1 MNNLNFLENHC
12 NSLLL
17 AEAIGWLHD
26 FFKCSEEIL
35 EHQKKDSKKDEK
47 TKEIIERLLSILLKK
62 HPGLAGVNLC
72 LPYFPAA
79 PLMDLLDDNKRKKDK
94 YTGKLGQYL
103 SRCHNTAH
111 FDKQDIDDDYGKQ
124 NYPGTKSSSPFGFE
138 RDVPGDLTNRLW
150 ALPWDVLEN
159 YCPAVRDRLRE
170 AVESTFSQAL
180 GDTRRPLNEVDL
192 WSWGLLV
199 GSLYKAALAGVLLTG
214 TVQDKNCLSWRLL
227 SLRVSGLD
235 YVLGVSRIP
244 DLLARRQ
251 VLTDGLDRVRQL
263 LEVTYPLGSEV
274 YRDENGSIYVV
285 PDLPGLLEIADDSGT
300 SLQTL
305 IADNFK
311 QGALENNQQLQ
322 IGGEI
327 QPRLE
332 LEPKSWWGQD
342 PKYREKTIWT
352 KSPLFGMDLDDQ
364 LPEIGPMLA
373 RQVIS
378 HADPVLIKGFWQEG
392 KAADICTV
400 CGLRP
405 QGLRGKAA
413 DRAVCHI
420 CEVRRADRSREWA
433 TVKSEE
439 TIWTDEV
446 ADANGRLALVVGRFY
461 LERWLDGTLLD
472 TLFLIPPGDPNN
484 KSAKPVT
491 SKSPSFSRLR
501 RIWETTRRFWQE
513 VREEVWQKLI
523 DDRRR
528 LKIRLSSRPNTL
540 GDFHVYDLSLGA
552 VDLDV
557 VWVPHQGQEAGFLLS
572 ASNLGY
578 IARQLGAGKEFYSH
592 PAAAAKYVK
601 GHLCKLFLDEGR
613 QPYLRNPDARA
624 GQHNQNL
631 LAGLSLV
638 EVAYQEDRY
647 APAIPILIQPR
658 TFMMLV
664 PADKSLNVL
673 RGIKEK
679 YQQEMGK
686 VRDRLPLHLGVVYA
700 KRRTPI
706 PTVLSAGRA
715 MLEKPFPAEPES
727 WCAKP
732 LKNGQGGTAGK
743 EPGNSISLA
752 LERGGRSI
760 TWNVPLK
767 MGDGTTKDCWYPYM
781 QLDPDDGSCCAGPQA
796 RREHGDGGTKK
807 SRVVHAADLQSGETV
822 YLWPSTFDFEFLDT
836 NARCFEV
843 YYGRDGRRPRR
854 TRPFYL
860 EDLDRLE
867 ELWRHLQGLT
877 KAQRYQVVRTIE
889 AAREAWY
896 GQDAGG
902 LLSTDNV
909 FSRLVTDTLAGASW
923 QEGKKWKNIP
933 ENWQAELVQA
943 GVRGELADLAELH
956 MEILKE

>member
-1 MNNLNFLENHC
+1 MNNLEVLADNR

-17 AEAIGWLHD
+17 AEALGWLHD
-26 FFKCSEEIL
+26 YRKCSI
-35 EHQKKDSKKDEK
+35 EHLKSQALSFGTSALPRSKLKD
-47 TKEIIERLLSILLKK
+47 K
-62 HPGLAGVNLC
+62 HRFLADVNLC
-72 LPYFPAA
+72 LPYLPSAS
-79 PLMDLLDDNKRKKDK
+79 LIDLLDDNKRNNKNV
-94 YTGKLGQYL
+94 GPLGQYL

-124 NYPGTKSSSPFGFE
+124 GYPGTKSSSPFGFE
-138 RDVPGDLTNRLW
+138 RDVPDELTAKLW

-159 YCPAVRDRLRE
+159 YCPAGRDRLRD

-199 GSLYKAALAGVLLTG
+199 GSLFKAALAGILLTG
-214 TVQDKNCLSWRLL
+214 TVIQDMNDLRWRLL

-235 YVLGVSRIP
+235 YILGVSRIP

-263 LEVTYPLGSEV
+263 LEITYPLGSEV

-285 PDLPGLLEIADDSGT
+285 PDLPGLLDITDGNGT
-300 SLQTL
+300 NLDAL
-305 IADNFK
+305 IIDNFK
-311 QGALENNQQLQ
+311 QGTLKNNQQLE

-332 LEPKSWWGQD
+332 LEQKSWWGQD
-342 PKYREKTIWT
+342 PNYKNKEK
-352 KSPLFGMDLDDQ
+352 SDDQ

-378 HADPVLIKGFWQEG
+378 HADPVLIKGCWQEG

-405 QGLRGKAA
+405 QGLKEKAA
-413 DRAVCHI
+413 DRAVCYI
-420 CEVRRADRSREWA
+420 CEERRADRSEEWA
-433 TVKSEE
+433 TDKPDK

-461 LERWLDGTLLD
+461 LDRWLDGTLLD
-472 TLFLIPPGDPNN
+472 TLFLIPPGYPNN

-501 RIWETTRRFWQE
+501 RVWETTHRFWQE
-513 VREEVWQKLI
+513 VQEEVEQKLS
-523 DDRRR
+523 DDCRR
-528 LKIRLSSRPNTL
+528 LKIRLSSRPNML

-557 VWVPHQGQEAGFLLS
+557 IWVPQQGQKDGFLLS
-572 ASNLGY
+572 ASNLSY
-578 IARQLGAGKEFYSH
+578 IARQLGAEKEVYSH
-592 PAAAAKYVK
+592 PAAAPIYIED
-601 GHLCKLFLDEGR
+601 HLHKLFLDESR

-624 GQHNQNL
+624 GQKNQNL
-631 LAGLSLV
+631 LESISFV

-647 APAIPILIQPR
+647 ATAIPILIQPR
-658 TFMMLV
+658 TFMILI

-686 VRDRLPLHLGVVYA
+686 VRNRLPLHLGVVYA

-715 MLEKPFPAEPES
+715 MLDKPFPAMPES
-727 WCAKP
+727 WCAEP
-732 LKNGQGGTAGK
+732 AKNGQGVIAGK
-743 EPGNSISLA
+743 EPGDSVSLA
-752 LERGGRSI
+752 LGRGDHTI

-767 MGDGTTKDCWYPYM
+767 MGDGATEDCWYPYM
-781 QLDPDDGSCCAGPQA
+781 QLDTDDGSDCVHPQA
-796 RREHGDGGTKK
+796 RREHCDEGTKK
-807 SRVVHAADLQSGETV
+807 CRVVNAADLQSGKTV
-822 YLWPSTFDFEFLDT
+822 YFWPSTFDFEFLDT
-836 NARCFEV
+836 NARRFEV
-843 YYGRDGRRPRR
+843 YYGKDCRRPRR

-877 KAQRYQVVRTIE
+877 IAQRYQVVHTIE
-889 AAREAWY
+889 ATREAWY
-896 GQDAGG
+896 GQDVGG
-902 LLSTDNV
+902 LFLTDEV
-909 FSRLVTDTLAGASW
+909 FSRFVADTLAGASW
-923 QEGKKWKNIP
+923 QQGKKWENIP
-933 ENWQAELVQA
+933 EKWQIELVKA
-943 GVRGELADLAELH
+943 GARGELADLAELH
-956 MEILKE
+956 MEILKK

>member
-1 MNNLNFLENHC
+1 MNNLEILANHR

-17 AEAIGWLHD
+17 AEALGWLHD
-26 FFKCSEEIL
+26 YRKCSI
-35 EHQKKDSKKDEK
+35 EHLKNQAPSSK
-47 TKEIIERLLSILLKK
+47 TSALSRSELQKK

-72 LPYFPAA
+72 LPYFPSAS
-79 PLMDLLDDNKRKKDK
+79 LMDLLDDNKRKKKND
-94 YTGKLGQYL
+94 GKLCQYL

-111 FDKQDIDDDYGKQ
+111 FDKQDIDDNYGRQ
-124 NYPGTKSSSPFGFE
+124 DYPGTKISSPFGFE
-138 RDVPGDLTNRLW
+138 RDVPGDLTNGLW

-159 YCPAVRDRLRE
+159 YCPAGRDRLRE
-170 AVESTFSQAL
+170 GVEKTFSQAL

-214 TVQDKNCLSWRLL
+214 TVQDKNDLRWRLL
-227 SLRVSGLD
+227 SLRVSRLG
-235 YVLGVSRIP
+235 YILGVSRIP

-285 PDLPGLLEIADDSGT
+285 PDLPGLMEIADGSGT
-300 SLQTL
+300 SLERL
-305 IADNFK
+305 IVDNFK
-311 QGALENNQQLQ
+311 QGTLENNQKLQ
-322 IGGEI
+322 IGGEM

-332 LEPKSWWGQD
+332 LEQKSWWGQD
-342 PKYREKTIWT
+342 PDYKNKEK
-352 KSPLFGMDLDDQ
+352 PDDQ
-364 LPEIGPMLA
+364 LPKIGPMLA
-373 RQVIS
+373 RQVVS
-378 HADPVLIKGFWQEG
+378 QADPVLIKGFWQEG

-405 QGLRGKAA
+405 QELRGKAA
-413 DRAVCHI
+413 DRAVCEI

-433 TVKSEE
+433 TVKSDQ

-446 ADANGRLALVVGRFY
+446 ADANGRLALVVGQFY
-461 LERWLDGTLLD
+461 LKSWLDGTLLD
-472 TLFLIPPGDPNN
+472 TLFLIPDPNN
-484 KSAKPVT
+484 KSNKPGT

-501 RIWETTRRFWQE
+501 RIWETTHRFWQE
-513 VREEVWQKLI
+513 VREEVMEKLS

-528 LKIRLSSRPNTL
+528 LKIRLSSRPDTL

-557 VWVPHQGQEAGFLLS
+557 VWVPHQGQKAGFLLS

-578 IARQLGAGKEFYSH
+578 IAGQLGAEKEVYCH
-592 PAAAAKYVK
+592 PAAAAIYIED
-601 GHLCKLFLDEGR
+601 HLRKLFLAEGR
-613 QPYLRNPDARA
+613 QPYLRNPDAGA
-624 GQHNQNL
+624 GQNNQNL

-638 EVAYQEDRY
+638 EVTYQEDRY

-658 TFMMLV
+658 SFMMLV
-664 PADKSLNVL
+664 PADKSLGVL
-673 RGIKEK
+673 QSIKEK
-679 YQQEMGK
+679 YQLEMGK

-715 MLEKPFPAEPES
+715 MLEKPFSTEPES

-732 LKNGQGGTAGK
+732 SKNGQGEAMGK
-743 EPGNSISLA
+743 EPGDSISLA
-752 LERGGRSI
+752 LERDGRSI

-767 MGDGTTKDCWYPYM
+767 MGDGVTEDCWYPYM
-781 QLDPDDGSCCAGPQA
+781 QLGPEEGNGCVGPQA
-796 RREHGDGGTKK
+796 RREHCGEETKK
-807 SRVVHAADLQSGETV
+807 SRVVHAANLQSGETV

-836 NARCFEV
+836 NARRFEV
-843 YYGRDGRRPRR
+843 YYGKDGRRPRR

-877 KAQRYQVVRTIE
+877 KAQRYQVIRTIE
-889 AAREAWY
+889 ATREAWY

-902 LLSTDNV
+902 LSSADEV
-909 FSRLVTDTLAGASW
+909 FFRFVTDTLAGAPW
-923 QEGKKWKNIP
+923 QGGKKWEDIP
-933 ENWQAELVQA
+933 ENWQIELVQA